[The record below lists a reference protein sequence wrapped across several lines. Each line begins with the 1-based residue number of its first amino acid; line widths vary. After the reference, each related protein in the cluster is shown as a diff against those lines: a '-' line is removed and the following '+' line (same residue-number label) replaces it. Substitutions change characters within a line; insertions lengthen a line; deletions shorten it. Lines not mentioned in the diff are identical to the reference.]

1 MNVMVIISIL
11 VFGVDQGIKA
21 LVFSF
26 LPYQSGQVIIP
37 QFFELLH
44 VHNFGAAWNL
54 FSGNRL
60 FLIMVTF
67 FFLGMIYYLFIDQK
81 KLTGLSK
88 VTMGLLIGGV
98 LGNLGDR
105 IFRGYVVDYLAFQ
118 FGAYHFPVFNIADMC
133 IVLAVALMIVETMR
147 RKEA

>member
-1 MNVMVIISIL
+1 MNVMIMISL
-11 VFGVDQGIKA
+11 VVLVVDQGAKA
-21 LVFSF
+21 LVQTY
-26 LPYQSGQVIIP
+26 LPYQNGFSIIP
-37 QFFELLH
+37 HFFELLH

-60 FLIMVTF
+60 FLIMITF

-81 KLTGLSK
+81 KLTGLAL

-105 IFRGYVVDYLAFQ
+105 IFRGYVVDFLSFQ
-118 FGAYHFPVFNIADMC
+118 FGEYHFPVFNIADTC
-133 IVLAVALMIVETMR
+133 IVLAVALMIIDTMR